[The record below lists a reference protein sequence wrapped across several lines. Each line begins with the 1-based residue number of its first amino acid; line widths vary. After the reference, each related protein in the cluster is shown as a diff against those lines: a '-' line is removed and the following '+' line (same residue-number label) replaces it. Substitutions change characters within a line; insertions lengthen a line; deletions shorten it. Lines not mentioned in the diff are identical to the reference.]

1 MITGVILLGTRLYME
16 GEEKNA
22 GDANSTALVLL
33 NTRNV
38 EGYKSISEMV
48 KPKATMPWGNHF
60 SFLHVPLPKLS
71 SPSPGHDPSAKF
83 DPLDFVY
90 ASHHIIKRKRN
101 NAAALLTGGLLD
113 HVRKIKGPEVRAYF
127 FRNLKV

>member
-1 MITGVILLGTRLYME
+1 
-16 GEEKNA
+16 
-22 GDANSTALVLL
+22 
-33 NTRNV
+33 
-38 EGYKSISEMV
+38 MV

-127 FRNLKV
+127 QKLENIILGPKLYFPCIPSSTGWVTKMKGCLVDD